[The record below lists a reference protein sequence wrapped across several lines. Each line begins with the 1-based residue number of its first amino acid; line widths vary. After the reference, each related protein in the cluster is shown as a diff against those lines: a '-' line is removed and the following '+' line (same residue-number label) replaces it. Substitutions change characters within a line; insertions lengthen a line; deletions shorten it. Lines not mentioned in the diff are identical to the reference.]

1 MAFARATAG
10 SSGRVCAHK
19 TPANNPLHKA
29 SLVRIPFIYSTIFRR
44 EKFLDQIEI
53 REEAPAIQPVSPNHP
68 AWLTAVRAAEA
79 KQASEIKV
87 LDLTGVT
94 SFTDYFIICTGSN
107 SRQIQA
113 ISDEI
118 GLQLKHVH
126 GDLPISLEGYEQ
138 AEWVLA
144 DYSDF
149 LIHVFS
155 AKARAYYDLERL
167 WRTAKDVSI
176 PQSHTPE

>member
-1 MAFARATAG
+1 M
-10 SSGRVCAHK
+10 
-19 TPANNPLHKA
+19 
-29 SLVRIPFIYSTIFRR
+29 
-44 EKFLDQIEI
+44 
-53 REEAPAIQPVSPNHP
+53 
-68 AWLTAVRAAEA
+68 RAAEA

-118 GLQLKHVH
+118 GLQLKHAH
-126 GDLPISLEGYEQ
+126 GDLPISLEGYQQ

-144 DYSDF
+144 DYGDF

-167 WRTAKDVSI
+167 WRTAKDVPI
-176 PQSHTPE
+176 PPAFE